1 MKAGI
6 TIIYIL
12 LLLLT
17 GLTSLIAQS
26 NNSKVAVA
34 IILLIA
40 LSKIIL
46 VAFYFMELKDA
57 HKAWRTIVLMTGL
70 LIVGSMVILY

>member
-1 MKAGI
+1 MKPGI
-6 TIIYIL
+6 TTIYTL

-17 GLTSLIAQS
+17 GLTSYTAQS
-26 NNSKVAVA
+26 NNSKISVA

-57 HKAWRTIVLMTGL
+57 HKAWQTIVLMTGL
-70 LIVGSMVILY
+70 LIVVSMVILY